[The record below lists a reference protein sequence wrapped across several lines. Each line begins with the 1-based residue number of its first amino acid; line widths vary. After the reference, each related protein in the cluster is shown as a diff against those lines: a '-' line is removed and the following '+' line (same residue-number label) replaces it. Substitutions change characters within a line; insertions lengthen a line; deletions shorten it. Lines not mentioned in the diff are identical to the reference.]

1 MHLSMNRAWQ
11 TRPLGIT
18 ALIIFFLVGALI
30 SFLAGLS
37 LLFPS
42 TLFEAMWRVN
52 PHGHEGL
59 LRMGLWGVVLL
70 FAASASCAA
79 AAVGLWRRTRWGHIL
94 AISLI
99 AVNLLSDL
107 INTVLGIEPRA
118 IVGVPIALI
127 ILLYLR
133 SRRVQNYFAQ
143 YTSNRVE

>member
-1 MHLSMNRAWQ
+1 MNRALH

-37 LLFPS
+37 LLFPF
-42 TLFEAMWRVN
+42 TFFESMWRVN
-52 PHGHEGL
+52 PRGHEGL
-59 LRMGLWGVVLL
+59 LRIGFWGVVLL
-70 FAASASCAA
+70 FVASASCAA
-79 AAVGLWRRTRWGHIL
+79 AAVGLWRRTRWGHIV
-94 AISLI
+94 AITLI
-99 AVNLLSDL
+99 AINLLSDL

-118 IVGVPIALI
+118 IVGVPIALA

-143 YTSNRVE
+143 YTSDRVE